1 MSCVLIVRDI
11 GGVFVDV
18 VLRETVEAA
27 MEIPQHPVESGAKI
41 SDHAWR
47 IPTSASLECISQD
60 VTGTYESLFSVMKTA
75 EPFTIVTGF
84 TVLSNMLIE
93 KLAPE
98 RDPTTGQVLKFTC
111 SLKEVIRVSSQ
122 RTASNS
128 ANGDGN
134 GKSGEAGVGSDE
146 RGAGRTQR
154 GQVQANEVSPG
165 QDLLD
170 RLERR

>member
-1 MSCVLIVRDI
+1 MSCIILTRDI
-11 GGVFVDV
+11 GGVYVDV
-18 VLRETVEAA
+18 VLRESMEAA

-47 IPTSASLECISQD
+47 IPTTASLECVTQD
-60 VTGTYESLFSVMKTA
+60 VTGTYEALFSVMKQA

-84 TVLSNMLIE
+84 TVLNNMLIE

-111 SLKEVIRVSSQ
+111 NLKEVIRVSSQ
-122 RTASNS
+122 RTQTNS

-134 GKSGEAGVGSDE
+134 GKSGEPGKGSDA
-146 RGAGRTQR
+146 RGSSNAKR
-154 GQVQANEVSPG
+154 GQVQPNQVSPG
-165 QDLLD
+165 KALLD
-170 RLERR
+170 GMDRA